1 MEEIKL
7 VEVGPRDGFQNVCD
21 FIPTEIKLNIIDKIA
36 QAGVRNIMITSFVSP
51 RAIPQMR
58 DAREVAGICLERYP
72 RLHLS
77 ALVPNLRGAQDALAA
92 GIRELAIVIS
102 VSEAHNRA
110 NVNRTPAES
119 FVELSHIVDNCP

>member
-58 DAREVAGICLERYP
+58 DAREVAGICLSDIPASISAHWSLTSGEHRCPGRRYP
-72 RLHLS
+72 
-77 ALVPNLRGAQDALAA
+77 
-92 GIRELAIVIS
+92 
-102 VSEAHNRA
+102 
-110 NVNRTPAES
+110 
-119 FVELSHIVDNCP
+119 